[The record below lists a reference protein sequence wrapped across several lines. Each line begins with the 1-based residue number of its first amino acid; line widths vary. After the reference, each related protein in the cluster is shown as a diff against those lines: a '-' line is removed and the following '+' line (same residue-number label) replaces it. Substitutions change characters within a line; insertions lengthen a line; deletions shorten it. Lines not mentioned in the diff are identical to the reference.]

1 MKDLEINK
9 EQFVPPI
16 HVTIAADFLVHEL
29 ANVDPIVEAQYDL
42 YRRDNQKSERFKK
55 YFWAKHGIT
64 TEREYEK
71 MYVTAARNIIS
82 LVKKMEVEII
92 QDNDIKHVT
101 LARLE
106 EILNNPNEIN
116 RIISKY
122 KTKKESE

>member
-1 MKDLEINK
+1 
-9 EQFVPPI
+9 
-16 HVTIAADFLVHEL
+16 
-29 ANVDPIVEAQYDL
+29 
-42 YRRDNQKSERFKK
+42 
-55 YFWAKHGIT
+55 
-64 TEREYEK
+64 

-92 QDNDIKHVT
+92 QDNDIKHIT

-106 EILNNPNEIN
+106 EILNNPDEIN